1 MYKKTLNFDDFIT
14 EKHHDNED
22 AVDTITMD
30 VPLFI
35 RMLEF
40 AKEDAKTDMD
50 LHKAT
55 EIALKI
61 SKKEGK
67 LSMDNYYKIVSEC
80 GQEEGKEEDDKD
92 DNKDDK
98 KEEKKDKKDK
108 DDKKDKKDK

>member
-1 MYKKTLNFDDFIT
+1 MDKKTLNFNDFIT
-14 EKHHDNED
+14 EKHHEKDD
-22 AVDTITMD
+22 SIDTITMD

-80 GQEEGKEEDDKD
+80 GQEEGKDD
-92 DNKDDK
+92 
-98 KEEKKDKKDK
+98 EEKE
-108 DDKKDKKDK
+108 DKKDKKDKEDKKDK

>member
-1 MYKKTLNFDDFIT
+1 MNKTTLNFDDFIT
-14 EKHHDNED
+14 EKHHDKED
-22 AVDTITMD
+22 KIDTITMD

-80 GQEEGKEEDDKD
+80 GQEEGKE
-92 DNKDDK
+92 DDK
-98 KEEKKDKKDK
+98 KDDKKDK
-108 DDKKDKKDK
+108 DDKDDKKDK

>member
-1 MYKKTLNFDDFIT
+1 MSKTTLNFDDFIV
-14 EKHHDNED
+14 EKHHDKD
-22 AVDTITMD
+22 DKIDTITMD

-80 GQEEGKEEDDKD
+80 GKEEGKEDE
-92 DNKDDK
+92 KDDK
-98 KEEKKDKKDK
+98 KEDKK
-108 DDKKDKKDK
+108 DDKKDK

>member
-1 MYKKTLNFDDFIT
+1 MDKKTLNFENFIT
-14 EKHHDNED
+14 EKHHDKED
-22 AVDTITMD
+22 KIDTITMD

-80 GQEEGKEEDDKD
+80 GQGEVKVDDDKD
-92 DNKDDK
+92 DK
-98 KEEKKDKKDK
+98 KSK
-108 DDKKDKKDK
+108 DDKKDKEEKDEKKDK